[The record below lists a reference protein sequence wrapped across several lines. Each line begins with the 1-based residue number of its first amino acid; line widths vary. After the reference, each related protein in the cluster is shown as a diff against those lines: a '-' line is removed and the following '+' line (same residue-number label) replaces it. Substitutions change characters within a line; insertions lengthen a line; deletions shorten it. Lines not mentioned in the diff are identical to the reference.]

1 MIECGSYWL
10 AGRLVAAFAGR
21 RFTIGEARM
30 TIFYPDVSSYQAGI
44 SFSGCA
50 IAMVKATEDDNYT
63 NPDYA
68 SAKVRAADA
77 GAYFCAYHFLHAG
90 NGAGQASYAY
100 GVVGSEVPLMIDW
113 EPAYNPDGSIASA
126 PQVSDAAD
134 FINQYRALGGTTY
147 LLYLPH
153 WYWEGNL
160 GQASLTSV
168 IDLGMLLVSSD
179 YTAYSDT
186 GPGWAAYGGMTPV
199 IWQYTS
205 TATLNGVTNVDM
217 NAYMNT
223 LANFQAQVTTGA
235 MAGSEPTL
243 VEGDTGPAVQT
254 LQTRLNVWG
263 ATLTVDG
270 DFGALTLAAVKAFQ
284 TEQKLTVDGIV
295 GPQTWAAL
303 NQNPAG
309 GYPAPTGLAVGS
321 VTLAVTWDVVLVD
334 GQAVASYTVEAVG
347 LNGEVYV
354 RETPTTNSVVLS
366 NLVPGWTYNVLV
378 SANGGAATPLSATI
392 KVTV

>member
-1 MIECGSYWL
+1 
-10 AGRLVAAFAGR
+10 
-21 RFTIGEARM
+21 M

-44 SFSGCA
+44 SFAGCV
-50 IAMVKATEDDNYT
+50 IAMAKATENDNYT

-68 SAKVRAADA
+68 PAKVRAADA
-77 GAYFCAYHFLHAG
+77 GAYFCAYHFLHTG
-90 NGAGQASYAY
+90 NGAGQAAHAY
-100 GVVGSEVPLMIDW
+100 GVVGGDVPLMIDF
-113 EPAYNPDGSIASA
+113 EPEYNADGSIASA
-126 PQVSDAAD
+126 PQISDAVD
-134 FINQYRALGGTTY
+134 FINEYRALGGKTY

-153 WYWEGNL
+153 WYWAGDL
-160 GQASLTSV
+160 GQASLAPL

-186 GPGWAAYGGMTPV
+186 GPGWAPYGGITPV

-205 TATLNGVTNVDM
+205 TASLNGVTNVDM
-217 NAYMNT
+217 NAYRST
-223 LANFQAQVTTGA
+223 LADFQAQVTTGA
-235 MAGSEPTL
+235 LADPDPTL

-263 ATLTVDG
+263 ANLAVDG
-270 DFGALTLAAVKAFQ
+270 DFGPLTLAAVKAFQ

-303 NQNPAG
+303 NQNPGSAP
-309 GYPAPTGLAVGS
+309 YPAPTGLAVGS
-321 VTLAVTWDVVLVD
+321 VSLTVNWDAVTVD

-347 LNGEVYV
+347 LNGEVYA
-354 RETPTTNSVVLS
+354 RETPATNSVVLS
-366 NLVPGWTYNVLV
+366 GLVHGWTYNIQV
-378 SANGGAATPLSATI
+378 SANGGTVTPLQASI